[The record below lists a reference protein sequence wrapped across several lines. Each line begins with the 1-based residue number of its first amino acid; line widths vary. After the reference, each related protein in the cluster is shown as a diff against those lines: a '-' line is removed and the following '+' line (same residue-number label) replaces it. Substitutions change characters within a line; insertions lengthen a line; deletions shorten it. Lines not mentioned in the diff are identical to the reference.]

1 MNRRVEIAKLEDG
14 YLVKAW
20 CKTAP
25 EAYAVQCVAQRV
37 AIADAFM
44 PTVGTEQPKSGTAF
58 DPPEVPAWP
67 SDDSTRWYH
76 GPINCDGHNA
86 EAVSSEN
93 SAGAVALTPRPN
105 CDGFG
110 DFVMGAQLDDAL
122 ASEGDGCGIGLC
134 VKRDES

>member
-37 AIADAFM
+37 AIAEAFM

-67 SDDSTRWYH
+67 SDDSTRWYN

-86 EAVSSEN
+86 EAVSTEN
-93 SAGAVALTPRPN
+93 SAGAVLARGQFDAAV
-105 CDGFG
+105 DG
-110 DFVMGAQLDDAL
+110 DECTGAACLITRGAND
-122 ASEGDGCGIGLC
+122 
-134 VKRDES
+134 